1 MRPSITP
8 LRLLR
13 HNSNPVALP
22 LTSSL
27 LLTGLR
33 SHALPS
39 SQQRCSCRR
48 GFLSSLT
55 PPQTLTAT
63 RTLPYPAAALYALIA
78 DIPAYPS
85 FVPYC
90 TTASTIALSAP
101 DPLLG
106 RRWPRIA
113 DLSVGWGQYN
123 ERFRSHVYCL
133 PNTIVESVVGEAQ
146 CSIPAKALPH
156 YHSEGEAGSSA
167 GGGGEKV
174 KVDNN
179 ESRHDDDLARSTA
192 DGINTSIF
200 TSLLSRWTLREFPF
214 KPPPP
219 DGSPPQEGLASKPSE
234 PRTEVGLVIEVQ
246 FASPMYAAL
255 SQAAAP
261 KVAGIMIE
269 AFEKR
274 AREVLG

>member
-1 MRPSITP
+1 MRPSTSP

-13 HNSNPVALP
+13 QRSSPDALP
-22 LTSSL
+22 LTFGPL
-27 LLTGLR
+27 PATLV
-33 SHALPS
+33 SHILPS
-39 SQQRCSCRR
+39 SQQCCNCRR
-48 GFLSSLT
+48 SFLSSST
-55 PPQTLTAT
+55 TPQTLTAT

-90 TTASTIALSAP
+90 TTGSIIALSAP

-106 RRWPRIA
+106 KRWPRIA
-113 DLSVGWGQYN
+113 DLCVGWGPYD
-123 ERFRSHVYCL
+123 ERFRSLVYCL
-133 PNTIVESVVGEAQ
+133 PNTVIESVAGEAR
-146 CSIPAKALPH
+146 CSIPPKELPH
-156 YHSEGEAGSSA
+156 YYNEGEVESGV
-167 GGGGEKV
+167 GEREKV
-174 KVDNN
+174 NN
-179 ESRHDDDLARSTA
+179 EGRHDEDLARSTA

-219 DGSPPQEGLASKPSE
+219 DGTPPQEGLASEPSV
-234 PRTEVGLVIEVQ
+234 PQTEVGFVIEVQ
-246 FASPMYAAL
+246 FANPVLAAL
-255 SQAAAP
+255 SQAAVP
-261 KVAGIMIE
+261 KVAGIVVE